1 MIFLFSLLYFGS
13 IFLETSPTLTR
24 NPHWRLG
31 DTQNPLTGYAGLACI
46 VVLAFSAVYMK
57 NNDELNRTLIFD
69 LRKIIGFF
77 SVFLVM
83 AFTEIVFFKVHRR
96 NFEFSLK
103 RELDAAAR
111 MRIFFRMVALIV
123 CLTGTG
129 AIFVVATN
137 WFPQFIIFFY
147 VALPLILLL
156 APVYFYLLERYGR
169 PDAVDDE
176 LLNFGRMLF
185 GKGEADR
192 QSRKEHFLNLLR
204 GVGVKGFFIPFMVV
218 SCITFWNYWEMH
230 ATVALANLPFT
241 GGDQAHTW
249 SLFFKAFIDLII
261 LIDVTIASLGYL
273 TSCRLLDTQFTS
285 VEPTVSGW
293 VVALICYPPF
303 NILFEAY
310 AWKFASYEL
319 TEAIYVS
326 HPALSVF
333 MACAIVILMSI
344 YCWSTVV
351 FGLRFSNLTNR
362 GIIVSGPYR
371 AVRHPAYASKNLSWW
386 LAFIC
391 YMLVEQ
397 QILWISVLVLL
408 LINVTY
414 LLRGITEER
423 HLMRESHYKE
433 YCERVRFRFIPGV
446 Y

>member
-1 MIFLFSLLYFGS
+1 M
-13 IFLETSPTLTR
+13 ETSPTLTR

-31 DTQNPLTGYAGLACI
+31 ETQNPLTGYAGLACI

-103 RELDAAAR
+103 RELDAAAK

-176 LLNFGRMLF
+176 LLNFGRILF

-192 QSRKEHFLNLLR
+192 QSRKEHSLNLLR
-204 GVGVKGFFIPFMVV
+204 G
-218 SCITFWNYWEMH
+218 
-230 ATVALANLPFT
+230 
-241 GGDQAHTW
+241 
-249 SLFFKAFIDLII
+249 
-261 LIDVTIASLGYL
+261 
-273 TSCRLLDTQFTS
+273 
-285 VEPTVSGW
+285 
-293 VVALICYPPF
+293 
-303 NILFEAY
+303 
-310 AWKFASYEL
+310 
-319 TEAIYVS
+319 
-326 HPALSVF
+326 
-333 MACAIVILMSI
+333 
-344 YCWSTVV
+344 
-351 FGLRFSNLTNR
+351 
-362 GIIVSGPYR
+362 
-371 AVRHPAYASKNLSWW
+371 
-386 LAFIC
+386 
-391 YMLVEQ
+391 
-397 QILWISVLVLL
+397 
-408 LINVTY
+408 
-414 LLRGITEER
+414 
-423 HLMRESHYKE
+423 
-433 YCERVRFRFIPGV
+433 
-446 Y
+446 